1 MPTIIDNIQ
10 VRLLDELRKFVQ
22 SATGAQFCVGYFN
35 LRGWDAL
42 GELVENLPSQPHDP
56 PCKVLVGM
64 IGHDP
69 LHLSENTPTAEHD
82 PTRQQPLVDRTH
94 QTQQK
99 KRLMD
104 EFERQMVLGIP
115 TEQALRSMRRLARQ
129 LRAGRVQIKLFVR
142 YPLHAKLYLL
152 QRDDPVTPLIGYVGS
167 SNLTYAGIAQQG
179 ELNVDVADQTAAQQ
193 LQKWFEER
201 WNDPTCVDIT
211 RELLTLLEERCWASE
226 SLQQV
231 ENLPYLV
238 YLKIAY
244 HLSEDARI
252 GTQEF
257 KLPTLLKDT
266 LLDFQVA
273 AVQLASRLLYRHG
286 GVLIGD
292 VVGLGK
298 TLMATAVARIFQEF
312 DDSNTLVICPPKL
325 VPMWEHYLQQYHLTG
340 KVLSLG
346 RVIDELPSLR
356 RYRTLIIDE
365 SHNLRN
371 RDGKRYK
378 AILEYIEQNDPRVIL
393 LTATP
398 YNKQYLDLSNQIR
411 LFKDE
416 KEILPARPERF
427 LQDWRRE
434 GKNEADFQKTY
445 QAPVES
451 LVAFERSPYPED
463 WRDLMR
469 LFMVRRTRQFV
480 IQHYAQYDPE
490 KQRHYVRIGHRR
502 YYFPER
508 QPKTLT
514 LENTES
520 QYDRLY
526 NDHVVGVIEDLQLPR
541 YGLLRY
547 IKDTVQQNAPPE
559 HQAILEDL
567 SRAGKWL
574 IGFCRTNLYKRL
586 ESSGQAFLKSIERH
600 ILRNLITLY
609 ALENNQDIPIGTQ
622 DALRLDTSLTDL
634 DTELEMSET
643 EQTEEIDPRSL
654 YLLEEMA
661 KGAPQEVYDQLY
673 QKAGEY
679 YQQYITQYRHR
690 FRWLPACYFRA
701 ELGDD
706 LRDDAR
712 ALLNI
717 LYGALPWNPDDD
729 PKLQRLLQLV
739 QHEHRNDKV
748 LIFTE
753 YADTALYLKEYL
765 QRKGV
770 MRVEVITS
778 STDDSISIARRFSPE
793 SNGGLRNGEQEIR
806 VLIATDVL
814 SEGQNLQDAHIVV
827 NFDLPWA
834 IIRLIQRAGRVDRIG
849 QSHPTVLVYSFQPA
863 EGVEKII
870 RLRARL
876 TQRLKENQEVIGTD
890 ETFFGEQAEAFLRD
904 LYAEKKGILDDEA
917 DDTEVD
923 LTSLALEAWNN
934 ATEEHRKQALALPMQ
949 IYATRPHNPTPNDPE
964 GIISFVRLYR
974 GEERHDILARLD
986 KTGNLVSQSLS
997 GLFSRLSCDPNTPNL
1012 AEDNQKLDILELIR
1026 RAVESARAEARSS
1039 RGTLGTQRSVRR
1051 RLYERLRHALS
1062 QCTLNQE
1069 QIEQAERLCEL
1080 LYRYSL
1086 KRSAEDK
1093 LRQPLKEGI
1102 GDAELV
1108 RALWQFQEEGHL
1120 FNLDDTLSEAHI
1132 EIVCTIG
1139 LRAP

>member
-10 VRLLDELRKFVQ
+10 VRLLDELHKFVE
-22 SATGAQFCVGYFN
+22 SATSARFCVGYFN

-42 GELVENLPSQPHDP
+42 GKLVENLPSQPSDP

-64 IGHDP
+64 IGHDR
-69 LHLSENTPTAEHD
+69 LHPTENAP
-82 PTRQQPLVDRTH
+82 PIDRTH
-94 QTQQK
+94 ITQQQ

-104 EFERQMVLGIP
+104 EFEQQMVWGVP
-115 TEQALRSMRRLARQ
+115 TTQALHSMRRLARQ
-129 LRAGRVQIKLFVR
+129 LRTGRVQIKLFVR

-152 QRDDPVTPLIGYVGS
+152 TRNDPVTPLIGYVGS

-179 ELNVDVADQTAAQQ
+179 ELNVDVVDQSAAHQ
-193 LQKWFEER
+193 LLTWFEER

-211 RELLTLLEERCWASE
+211 KDLLKLLEERCWASE
-226 SLQQV
+226 SLQQIA
-231 ENLPYLV
+231 NLPYLV

-257 KLPTLLKDT
+257 KLPTLLEGK

-325 VPMWEHYLQQYHLTG
+325 VPMWESYLQQYHITG
-340 KVLSLG
+340 RVLSLG
-346 RVIDELPSLR
+346 RAPEELPYLI

-398 YNKQYLDLSNQIR
+398 YNKHYEDLSNQIR

-416 KEILPARPERF
+416 KDILPVRPERF
-427 LQDWRRE
+427 LQSWREE
-434 GKNEADFQKTY
+434 GNNEADFRARY

-451 LVAFERSPYPED
+451 LVAFEQSPYPED

-480 IQHYAQYDPE
+480 INHYAHYDPD
-490 KQRHYVRIGHRR
+490 KKRHYVMIGQNR

-508 QPKTLT
+508 KPETLT
-514 LENTES
+514 LPNTGS

-526 NDHVVGVIEDLQLPR
+526 NDRVVTVIENLKLPR
-541 YGLLRY
+541 YGLRAY
-547 IKDTVQQNAPPE
+547 IKDTELHSAHSE
-559 HQAILEDL
+559 HKAILEDL
-567 SRAGKWL
+567 SRAGKRL
-574 IGFCRTNLYKRL
+574 IGFCRTNLFKRL
-586 ESSGQAFLKSIERH
+586 ESSGQAFLKSVERH

-609 ALENNQDIPIGTQ
+609 ALENNLEIPIGTQ
-622 DALRLDTSLTDL
+622 AVLRLDTSLTDMDL
-634 DTELEMSET
+634 ELET
-643 EQTEEIDPRSL
+643 TDDDITKEIDTQSL
-654 YLLEEMA
+654 YLVEEMA
-661 KGAPQEVYDQLY
+661 KGAPEEAYQQLY
-673 QKAGEY
+673 QKAAEY
-679 YQQYITQYRHR
+679 YRQYKTQYKSQ
-690 FRWLPACYFRA
+690 FRWLPTRYFHDSLR
-701 ELGDD
+701 DD
-706 LRDDAR
+706 LEQDAR
-712 ALLNI
+712 ALLRI
-717 LYGALPWNPDDD
+717 LADALPWNPEKE

-739 QHEHRNDKV
+739 QKDHQYDKV

-753 YADTALYLKEYL
+753 FADTALYLKEYL

-770 MRVEVITS
+770 LRVEVITGD
-778 STDDSISIARRFSPE
+778 TGDPVSIARRFSPK
-793 SNGGLRNGEQEIR
+793 SNGGLRAGEQEIR

-814 SEGQNLQDAHIVV
+814 SEGQNLQDAHVVV

-849 QSHPTVLVYSFQPA
+849 QTHPTVLVYSFQPA
-863 EGVEKII
+863 EGVEQII
-870 RLRARL
+870 RLRKRL
-876 TQRLKENQEVIGTD
+876 AQRLQENQEVIGTD
-890 ETFFGEQAEAFLRD
+890 ETFFGEQAEVFLRD
-904 LYAEKKGILDDEA
+904 LYAEKKGILDDDS

-934 ATEEHRKQALALPMQ
+934 ATEEHRKQAQALPMQ
-949 IYATRPHNPTPNDPE
+949 VYATRPHSPAPDDPE
-964 GIISFVRLYR
+964 GIISFIRLYR
-974 GEERHDILARLD
+974 GEERHDMLVRLD
-986 KTGNLVSQSLS
+986 KAGNLVSQSLS
-997 GLFSRLSCDPNTPNL
+997 GLFGRLSCEPNTPNL
-1012 AEDNQKLDILELIR
+1012 PEDDQKLDILTLVA
-1026 RAVESARAEARSS
+1026 RAVDSARADAQSAQGS
-1039 RGTLGTQRSVRR
+1039 LGTQRSVRR

-1062 QCTLNQE
+1062 QSTLQGE
-1069 QIEQAERLCEL
+1069 QCQHAERLCEL

-1086 KRSAEDK
+1086 KRSAEEK
-1093 LRQPLKEGI
+1093 LRQHLKMGI
-1102 GDAELV
+1102 GDSELV
-1108 RALWQFQEEGHL
+1108 DALWQFQEEGHL
-1120 FNLDDTLSEAHI
+1120 FNLDDTLPDAQVEV
-1132 EIVCTIG
+1132 VCTIG
-1139 LRAP
+1139 MREP